1 MKTYYVNIVAHFCA
15 VVNTQFTKNAN
26 FMILM
31 HKFSTKNYATEP
43 PTYPFPRL
51 KPAAWYNGRGHEA
64 PPTNQLSP
72 HMPRIPCLAEDA
84 MRITDLQIF
93 VVGNPWKNWVFVKLH
108 TDEGLTGL
116 GEATGGLAT
125 KPNVGDVEELRRHV
139 IGEDP
144 LHPERMWYK
153 LHKARFYGVTIGMS
167 AIEQACW
174 DILGKSLGVPIWQ
187 LWGGQHHE
195 RLRVYANGWYKGERT
210 PEDFAARAKAMVDRG
225 YTALKFD
232 PFGGAYQQITPESE
246 ELSVEI
252 VRAVRAAVG
261 PRVDLLIEGHDRFT
275 LSTAIRL
282 GRRLEE
288 FNPFWFETPV
298 RTYDLAGHVEVARSI
313 KFPVVLGEG
322 FSELRQFADL
332 LAYRVI
338 DIVQPEPQKL
348 GPSRARQACAI
359 ALAYTG
365 LVACHQAQSPFCTAM
380 NAHIHAS
387 IPNFLIQENF
397 DDSAEPWTWDVLQGV
412 PRVQDGYLPV
422 PTAPGWGVELNEEAA
437 AEHPYNETHF
447 LRLFEEGWETRRP
460 PTPA

>member
-1 MKTYYVNIVAHFCA
+1 
-15 VVNTQFTKNAN
+15 
-26 FMILM
+26 
-31 HKFSTKNYATEP
+31 
-43 PTYPFPRL
+43 
-51 KPAAWYNGRGHEA
+51 
-64 PPTNQLSP
+64 
-72 HMPRIPCLAEDA
+72 

-338 DIVQPEPQKL
+338 DIVQPEPQTL

-397 DDSAEPWTWDVLQGV
+397 DDSAEPWTWEVLQGV

-460 PTPA
+460 PRPA

>member
-1 MKTYYVNIVAHFCA
+1 MK
-15 VVNTQFTKNAN
+15 
-26 FMILM
+26 
-31 HKFSTKNYATEP
+31 
-43 PTYPFPRL
+43 
-51 KPAAWYNGRGHEA
+51 
-64 PPTNQLSP
+64 
-72 HMPRIPCLAEDA
+72 
-84 MRITDLQIF
+84 ITDLQTF
-93 VVGNPWKNWVFVKLH
+93 VVGNPWKNWVFVKLR

-125 KPNVGDVEELRRHV
+125 KPSLGDVEELRRHV

-153 LHKARFYGVTIGMS
+153 LHKARFHGVTLGMS

-174 DILGKSLGVPIWQ
+174 DILGKSLGVPVWQ
-187 LWGGQHHE
+187 LWGGRHHE
-195 RLRVYANGWYKGERT
+195 QLRVYANGWYKGDRT
-210 PEDFAARAKAMVDRG
+210 PEDFAARAKVMADKG

-232 PFGGAYQQITPESE
+232 PFGGAYQQISAESE

-261 PRVDLLIEGHDRFT
+261 PKVDLLIEGHDRFT
-275 LSTAIRL
+275 LGTAIRL

-387 IPNFLIQENF
+387 IPNFLIHENF
-397 DDSAEPWTWDVLQGV
+397 DDNHEPWTWEVLSGV

-422 PTAPGWGVELNEEAA
+422 PTTPGWGVELDEDAA
-437 AEHPYNETHF
+437 AEHPYNETYF

-460 PTPA
+460 PTPAE

>member
-1 MKTYYVNIVAHFCA
+1 MK
-15 VVNTQFTKNAN
+15 
-26 FMILM
+26 
-31 HKFSTKNYATEP
+31 
-43 PTYPFPRL
+43 
-51 KPAAWYNGRGHEA
+51 
-64 PPTNQLSP
+64 
-72 HMPRIPCLAEDA
+72 
-84 MRITDLQIF
+84 ITDLQTF

-108 TDEGLTGL
+108 TDEGITGL

-125 KPNVGDVEELRRHV
+125 KPSVGDVEELRRHV

-153 LHKARFYGVTIGMS
+153 LHKARFYGVTLGMS

-174 DILGKSLGVPIWQ
+174 DILGKSLDVPVWQ
-187 LWGGQHHE
+187 LWGGLHRDQ
-195 RLRVYANGWYKGERT
+195 LRVYANGWYKGERT
-210 PEDFAARAKAMVDRG
+210 PEDFAARAKAMADKG

-232 PFGGAYQQITPESE
+232 PFGGAYQQISAESE

-261 PRVDLLIEGHDRFT
+261 PKVDLLIEGHDRFT
-275 LSTAIRL
+275 LGTAIRM

-348 GPSRARQACAI
+348 GPTRARQACAI

-387 IPNFLIQENF
+387 IPNFLIHENF
-397 DDSAEPWTWDVLQGV
+397 DDNHEPWTWDVLTGV

-437 AEHPYNETHF
+437 AEHPYSDTHF

-460 PTPA
+460 PAPAQ